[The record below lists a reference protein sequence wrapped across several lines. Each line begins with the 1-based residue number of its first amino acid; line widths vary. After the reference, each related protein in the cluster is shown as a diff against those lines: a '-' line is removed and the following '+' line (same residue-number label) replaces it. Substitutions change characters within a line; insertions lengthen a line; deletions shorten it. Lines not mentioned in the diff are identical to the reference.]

1 MAFSRGNIQKRK
13 KKNSSGEI
21 ESSSACLLN
30 ENVFPGL
37 NFLKNINNTKS
48 TITTLK
54 SKPNV
59 VLSEKNIVVFDY
71 SGTKNEKDLNILHA
85 TFSTMTPQTSTFIL
99 SSSRYVQD
107 EFSIDI
113 DIAGTFTFLN
123 FMNGNLIVAK
133 ASSNLGNY
141 DRVKWEGKFFI
152 KTPQIEIFDKFSSS
166 KNVDKIVN
174 LIKEPSFS
182 DWGIMVGDS
191 IQFIGTKSNDDNN
204 AMVIAINDDGDEI
217 TLSGIKENENTIGL
231 PIKIQHYR
239 KCSSV
244 GEDTSYVTQEPIE
257 VQFNKRKKTSTT
269 SQRSCQEG
277 YHLMPADGDHD
288 APWCMKGETHS
299 ETLPIRTSTPRT
311 STPKTSTPRTSTPRT
326 STPRTSTPPKG
337 GSRMS
342 GY

>member
-1 MAFSRGNIQKRK
+1 MAFSRGNLQKRK

-21 ESSSACLLN
+21 ESSSSCLLN

-123 FMNGNLIVAK
+123 FINLVNINLILNN
-133 ASSNLGNY
+133 SNN
-141 DRVKWEGKFFI
+141 
-152 KTPQIEIFDKFSSS
+152 
-166 KNVDKIVN
+166 
-174 LIKEPSFS
+174 
-182 DWGIMVGDS
+182 
-191 IQFIGTKSNDDNN
+191 
-204 AMVIAINDDGDEI
+204 
-217 TLSGIKENENTIGL
+217 
-231 PIKIQHYR
+231 
-239 KCSSV
+239 
-244 GEDTSYVTQEPIE
+244 
-257 VQFNKRKKTSTT
+257 
-269 SQRSCQEG
+269 
-277 YHLMPADGDHD
+277 
-288 APWCMKGETHS
+288 
-299 ETLPIRTSTPRT
+299 
-311 STPKTSTPRTSTPRT
+311 
-326 STPRTSTPPKG
+326 
-337 GSRMS
+337 
-342 GY
+342 